1 MRKPTT
7 DSLSTLLDEI
17 FATCMHMLRRAAR
30 LLGAMPPSALLGVA
44 LALAL
49 ALILAIL
56 PMAIVLFAA
65 FMLVKLAVLGCVM
78 AKRRHRHRKERLQ

>member
-7 DSLSTLLDEI
+7 DSLSNLLDEM

-30 LLGAMPPSALLGVA
+30 LIGAMPPSALLGM
-44 LALAL
+44 ALAL

>member
-7 DSLSTLLDEI
+7 QSLSALLDEI
-17 FATCMHMLRRAAR
+17 FAACAHVLRRATRLIGTMSPPA
-30 LLGAMPPSALLGVA
+30 LLGA
-44 LALAL
+44 ALAL

-65 FMLVKLAVLGCVM
+65 FMVIKLAVLGCVL
-78 AKRRHRHRKERLQ
+78 ARRRHRHRKERLQ

>member
-1 MRKPTT
+1 MRKPTI

-17 FATCMHMLRRAAR
+17 FATCMHMLRRATR
-30 LLGAMPPSALLGVA
+30 LIGAMPPAALLGV
-44 LALAL
+44 ALAL

-65 FMLVKLAVLGCVM
+65 FMLVKLVVLGCVM

>member
-7 DSLSTLLDEI
+7 DSLSNLLDEI

-30 LLGAMPPSALLGVA
+30 LIGAMPPSALLG

>member
-1 MRKPTT
+1 V
-7 DSLSTLLDEI
+7 LLPLVDLGQ
-17 FATCMHMLRRAAR
+17 AVMAYAGSSVLALR
-30 LLGAMPPSALLGVA
+30 SALLG

>member
-7 DSLSTLLDEI
+7 NSLSNLLDEM

-30 LLGAMPPSALLGVA
+30 LIGAMPPSALLGV
-44 LALAL
+44 ALAL

-78 AKRRHRHRKERLQ
+78 AKRRQRHRKERLQ

>member
-17 FATCMHMLRRAAR
+17 FATCIRMLRRAAR
-30 LLGAMPPSALLGVA
+30 LIGAMPPAALLGV
-44 LALAL
+44 ALAL

-78 AKRRHRHRKERLQ
+78 AKRRHRLRKERLQ